1 MSKEWLDLRFPERE
15 RYAMAKKATKK
26 SAEAF
31 TYPEDHEEWLADLIE
46 IGESVVIAYEKYLLD
61 EINHQDLAR
70 VVKSLR
76 ENLPMKK
83 KRPLSFKAKKK
94 EK

>member
-1 MSKEWLDLRFPERE
+1 MSWNDLRFPER
-15 RYAMAKKATKK
+15 RHHMAKKATRKK
-26 SAEAF
+26 QSDSF
-31 TYPEDHEEWLADLIE
+31 TYPEDHERWLKDLIE

-61 EINHQDLAR
+61 EIGHQDLAK
-70 VVKSLR
+70 VVTLLR

-94 EK
+94 ED